1 MNAINGQTQ
10 LSENQDQFL
19 QQMSLLISNL
29 NQSVIFLNE
38 QKSNLYTM
46 INILA
51 RIEDKID
58 FVHNEVKKDEQVN

>member
-1 MNAINGQTQ
+1 MEQTR
-10 LSENQDQFL
+10 LTESQDQFL
-19 QQMSLLISNL
+19 TQMALLISSL
-29 NQSVIFLNE
+29 NQTVVYMNDT
-38 QKSNLYTM
+38 KNNLYTM

>member
-1 MNAINGQTQ
+1 MEQTR
-10 LSENQDQFL
+10 LTESQDQFL

-29 NQSVIFLNE
+29 NQTVIFLNE
-38 QKSNLYTM
+38 QKNNLYTI

-58 FVHNEVKKDEQVN
+58 FVHNEVKHEEKINP